1 MFWTIF
7 SRGDF
12 VIQATAALLILASI
26 ATWGLILYKIV
37 VLSQLAKS
45 AKGAPKAFW
54 KGKTFESGLKQLVA
68 ADASGMMVEAVR
80 QTVLSVKV
88 EGVAG
93 AVPLEDRLERTLRM
107 WLDNF
112 QKRLDAGMT
121 VLATITS
128 AAPFVGLFGT
138 VWGIYGALIGMGSG
152 AEASLLDKISGPIGE
167 ALIMTAVGLAV
178 AIPSLVAYNMFA
190 RWTRLMRQDIEGF
203 VTDIHAYALHN
214 ASQLATV
221 EVK

>member
-12 VIQATAALLILASI
+12 VIQATAVLLILASI
-26 ATWGLILYKIV
+26 ATWGLILYKAV

-45 AKGAPKAFW
+45 ARQAPKAFW
-54 KGKTFESGLKQLVA
+54 KGANFETGLKKLIA
-68 ADASGMMVEAVR
+68 ADSSGFIVDAVR
-80 QTVLSVKV
+80 QSVLSVHMN
-88 EGVAG
+88 GVG
-93 AVPLEDRLERTLRM
+93 GSVPLNDRLDRTLRV

-112 QKRLDAGMT
+112 QKRMDSGMT

-138 VWGIYGALIGMGSG
+138 VWGIYGALIGMGAG
-152 AEASLLDKISGPIGE
+152 ADTALLDKISGPIGE

-203 VTDIHAYALHN
+203 VVDIHAYAVHN

>member
-26 ATWGLILYKIV
+26 ATWGLILYKMIV
-37 VLSQLAKS
+37 LMQFAKVAKS
-45 AKGAPKAFW
+45 APKAFW
-54 KGKTFESGLKQLVA
+54 QGKSFEGGLKQLVA
-68 ADASGMMVEAVR
+68 TDSSGMMAEAVR
-80 QTVLSVKV
+80 QSVMSIRAN
-88 EGVAG
+88 GVA
-93 AVPLEDRLERTLRM
+93 ASVPLEDRLQRTMRM
-107 WLDNF
+107 WLDGV
-112 QKRLDAGMT
+112 QKRLDGGMT

-138 VWGIYGALIGMGSG
+138 VWGIYSALIGMGAG
-152 AEASLLDKISGPIGE
+152 ADAALLDKISGPIGE

-190 RWTRLMRQDIEGF
+190 RWTRLLRQDIEGF
-203 VTDIHAYALHN
+203 AADIHAYALHN
-214 ASQLATV
+214 AAVLATV

>member
-12 VIQATAALLILASI
+12 VIQATAVLLILASI
-26 ATWGLILYKIV
+26 APWGLILYKAV

-45 AKGAPKAFW
+45 ARQAPKAFW
-54 KGKTFESGLKQLVA
+54 QGANFETGLKKLIA
-68 ADASGMMVEAVR
+68 ADSSGFIVDAVR
-80 QTVLSVKV
+80 QSVLSVHMN
-88 EGVAG
+88 GVG
-93 AVPLEDRLERTLRM
+93 GSVPLNDRLDRTLRV

-112 QKRLDAGMT
+112 QKRMDSGMT

-138 VWGIYGALIGMGSG
+138 VWGIYGALIGMGAG
-152 AEASLLDKISGPIGE
+152 ADTALLDKISGPIGE

-203 VTDIHAYALHN
+203 VVDIHAYAVHN

>member
-12 VIQATAALLILASI
+12 VIQATAVLLILASV
-26 ATWGLILYKIV
+26 ATWGLILYKSV

-45 AKGAPKAFW
+45 ARQAPKAFW
-54 KGKTFESGLKQLVA
+54 QGASFEAGLKKLIA
-68 ADASGMMVEAVR
+68 ADSSGFIVDAVR
-80 QTVLSVKV
+80 QSVLSVHMN
-88 EGVAG
+88 GVG
-93 AVPLEDRLERTLRM
+93 GSVPLNDRLDRTLRV

-112 QKRLDAGMT
+112 QKRMDSGMT

-138 VWGIYGALIGMGSG
+138 VWGIYGALVGMGAG
-152 AEASLLDKISGPIGE
+152 ADAALLDKISGPIGE

-190 RWTRLMRQDIEGF
+190 RWIRLMRQDIEGF
-203 VTDIHAYALHN
+203 VVDIHAYAVHN
-214 ASQLATV
+214 AGQLATV

>member
-12 VIQATAALLILASI
+12 VIQATAALLILASV
-26 ATWGLILYKIV
+26 ATWGLILYKAV

-45 AKGAPKAFW
+45 VRLAPKAFW
-54 KGKTFESGLKQLVA
+54 QGATFEAGLKKLIA
-68 ADASGMMVEAVR
+68 ADSSGTLVDAVR
-80 QTVLSVKV
+80 QSVLSVHMS
-88 EGVAG
+88 GVG
-93 AVPLEDRLERTLRM
+93 GSVPLNDRLDRTLRG

-112 QKRLDAGMT
+112 QKRMDSGMT

-138 VWGIYGALIGMGSG
+138 VWGIYGALVGMGAG
-152 AEASLLDKISGPIGE
+152 ADAALLDKISGPIGE

-203 VTDIHAYALHN
+203 VVDIHAYAVHN
-214 ASQLATV
+214 AGQLAAV

>member
-7 SRGDF
+7 SRGDV
-12 VIQATAALLILASI
+12 VIQVTAALLILASI
-26 ATWGLILYKIV
+26 ATWGLILYKLV
-37 VLSQLAKS
+37 VLSQFAKVAKS
-45 AKGAPKAFW
+45 APKAFW
-54 KGKTFESGLKQLVA
+54 KGKSFETALKQLVMT
-68 ADASGMMVEAVR
+68 DSSGMMAEAVR
-80 QTVLSVKV
+80 QSVMSV
-88 EGVAG
+88 RESGVA
-93 AVPLEDRLERTLRM
+93 ASVPLEDRLQRALRM
-107 WLDNF
+107 WLDGV
-112 QKRLDAGMT
+112 QRRLDSGMT

-138 VWGIYGALIGMGSG
+138 VWGIYGALIGMGTG

-190 RWTRLMRQDIEGF
+190 RWTRLLRQDIEGF
-203 VTDIHAYALHN
+203 ATDIHSYALHN
-214 ASQLATV
+214 AAQLSTV

>member
-26 ATWGLILYKIV
+26 ATWGLILYKMV
-37 VLSQLAKS
+37 VLTQFAKV
-45 AKGAPKAFW
+45 AKAAPKAFW
-54 KGKTFESGLKQLVA
+54 KGKSFEASLKQLVA
-68 ADASGMMVEAVR
+68 ADTSGMMAEAVR
-80 QTVLSVKV
+80 QSVMSV
-88 EGVAG
+88 RDSSVA
-93 AVPLEDRLERTLRM
+93 ASVPLEDRLQRTMRM
-107 WLDNF
+107 WLDGV
-112 QKRLDAGMT
+112 QKRLDGGMT

-138 VWGIYGALIGMGSG
+138 VWGIYSALIGMGSG
-152 AEASLLDKISGPIGE
+152 ADAALLDKISGPIGE

-190 RWTRLMRQDIEGF
+190 RWTRLLRQDIEGF
-203 VTDIHAYALHN
+203 ATDIHAYALHN
-214 ASQLATV
+214 ASLLATV